1 MFEPASTFRRW
12 SLVGTVLV
20 GLGCQSALV
29 SAGEKVTFSDTAR
42 QPTLPDTSKQRDSG
56 RSLSFQNPFES
67 FGSRG
72 GSLNGVTARPFA
84 PSTLMPPAAPA
95 VPLTKR
101 EMDLLDERRN
111 WILQTP
117 DGGKLGETDADKAFG
132 VDDFGGK
139 SAGKS
144 NSTLDNDQGDL
155 VRYYKS
161 LEVRSGA
168 DAATPG
174 QDVLKNTVGSLGNQ
188 DSRSDSLGATPAN
201 PFAEPTGL
209 SALSQPRDSAFDS
222 LRSPAAAQENG
233 WLTKSLREINASA
246 NRGVVGGLDAV
257 NGAPAKDL
265 SGMAMVL
272 GQSPITSPIA
282 ASPISK
288 LDPLSTYPDSTRDAL
303 NPVVGQALD
312 AKKSPLQPAFTAS
325 EKFNKSL
332 QLPPS
337 TALQGLGASMLAPSA
352 SPSIASPLA
361 QPRSL
366 SSTKV
371 QFELP
376 KRSF

>member
-1 MFEPASTFRRW
+1 MGA
-12 SLVGTVLV
+12 VLA
-20 GLGCQSALV
+20 GLGYQGPVAW
-29 SAGEKVTFSDTAR
+29 AGEKVTFSDTDR
-42 QPTLPDTSKQRDSG
+42 RPTLPDANKRDTG
-56 RSLSFQNPFES
+56 RSINFENPFTS

-84 PSTLMPPAAPA
+84 PSTLMTTPQTT
-95 VPLTKR
+95 PLTKR
-101 EMDLLDERRN
+101 ELDLLNERRN
-111 WILQTP
+111 WILQRP

-161 LEVRSGA
+161 LEDRSGA

-174 QDVLKNTVGSLGNQ
+174 QDALKNTVGSLGNQ
-188 DSRSDSLGATPAN
+188 DSRSESLGATPAN

-209 SALSQPRDSAFDS
+209 STLSQPRDSAFDS
-222 LRSPAAAQENG
+222 LRSPTAAQENG

-246 NRGVVGGLDAV
+246 NRGVAGGLDTV

-272 GQSPITSPIA
+272 GQSPIASPIA

-288 LDPLSTYPDSTRDAL
+288 LDPLSTYPDSTREAL
-303 NPVVGQALD
+303 NPVIGQSLD
-312 AKKSPLQPAFTAS
+312 SKKSPLQPAFTAS
-325 EKFNKSL
+325 EKFDKAL
-332 QLPPS
+332 RLPPS

-352 SPSIASPLA
+352 SRSIASPLA

>member
-1 MFEPASTFRRW
+1 MFEQASTLRRW
-12 SLVGTVLV
+12 TLVGAVLA
-20 GLGCQSALV
+20 GLGYQGPVAW
-29 SAGEKVTFSDTAR
+29 AGEKVTFSDTDR
-42 QPTLPDTSKQRDSG
+42 RPTLPDANKRDTG
-56 RSLSFQNPFES
+56 RSINFENPFTS

-84 PSTLMPPAAPA
+84 PSTLMTTPQTT
-95 VPLTKR
+95 PLTKR
-101 EMDLLDERRN
+101 ELDLLNERRN
-111 WILQTP
+111 WILQRP

-161 LEVRSGA
+161 LEDRSGA

-174 QDVLKNTVGSLGNQ
+174 QDALKNTVGSLGNQ
-188 DSRSDSLGATPAN
+188 DSRSESLGATPAN

-209 SALSQPRDSAFDS
+209 STLSQPRDSAFDS
-222 LRSPAAAQENG
+222 LRSPTAAQENG

-246 NRGVVGGLDAV
+246 NRGVAGGLDTV

-272 GQSPITSPIA
+272 GQSPIASPIA

-288 LDPLSTYPDSTRDAL
+288 LDPLSTYPDSTREAL
-303 NPVVGQALD
+303 NPVIGQSLD
-312 AKKSPLQPAFTAS
+312 SKKSPLQPAFTAS
-325 EKFNKSL
+325 EKFDKAL
-332 QLPPS
+332 RLPPS

-352 SPSIASPLA
+352 SRSIASPLA